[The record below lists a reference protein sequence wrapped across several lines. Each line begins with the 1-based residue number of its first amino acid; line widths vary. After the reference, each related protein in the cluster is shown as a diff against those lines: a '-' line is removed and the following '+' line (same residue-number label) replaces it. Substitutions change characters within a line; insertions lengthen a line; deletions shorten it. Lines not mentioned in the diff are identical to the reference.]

1 MSHVGDTDSCAGCVH
16 TSGSSVPP
24 DSPCLQRKCFSKL
37 LAPSKF
43 LLTPPRGHYFQLCG
57 MCAFSLAT
65 GNVCRSVQSEQ
76 LKVLFDSIQTRAS
89 LCALPEQWSHL
100 VDALSQLKPWTAG
113 PSIDKDINL
122 LLTFSHFNSA
132 WPVFIRHTQKCLSF
146 HKGRNIL
153 PLFFVFV
160 TKDNLADSCEHFAV
174 FWENTHTWSYACR
187 QQSAWIALTDSEK

>member
-16 TSGSSVPP
+16 TSGSGVFFPP

-57 MCAFSLAT
+57 VCAFSLAT

-100 VDALSQLKPWTAG
+100 VDLGLVTVETLNCRAFHGQRHQPF
-113 PSIDKDINL
+113 INIF
-122 LLTFSHFNSA
+122 TF
-132 WPVFIRHTQKCLSF
+132 
-146 HKGRNIL
+146 
-153 PLFFVFV
+153 
-160 TKDNLADSCEHFAV
+160 
-174 FWENTHTWSYACR
+174 
-187 QQSAWIALTDSEK
+187 